1 MSRDA
6 TVTAD
11 GTRSAPGIAIV
22 ASTRPPPIGRFVVLK
37 VVGEGGMGVVYAAYD
52 PTLDRKI
59 AVKLVRVPIA
69 SSSAAADRERMLREA
84 RALARLTH
92 PAILTV
98 HDAGVIDD
106 QVFIATELAGGGTL
120 RAWQRA
126 AARPWRVLVAA
137 YREAGEGLAA
147 AHDAGLVHR
156 DFKPDNV
163 LRTSDGRIRVADFGL
178 AAPIGDGDRAIA
190 GTPRYMAPEQHR
202 GEVAGPAADQF
213 AFCVALWEAL
223 TGAPPFPATIAR
235 RSRPASRPGRPRP
248 PGPTCRRGSPRSSR
262 AGWPRW
268 RPTAGRRCTRWS
280 PRSPTI
286 PRCAGAGAGSGPRSR
301 SAPSR

>member
-1 MSRDA
+1 MSRA
-6 TVTAD
+6 ETVTAD
-11 GTRSAPGIAIV
+11 GTRSAPGVAIV
-22 ASTRPPPIGRFVVLK
+22 ASTRPPPIGRFVVLE

-59 AVKLVRVPIA
+59 AVKLVRVPVA

-126 AARPWRVLVAA
+126 KARPWRALVAA
-137 YREAGEGLAA
+137 YLEAGEGLAA

-223 TGAPPFPATIAR
+223 TGAPPFPGDDRAAIAARIEAGPPAPAGPDVPPWLTAILARGLAPVATDRWPSMHALVAALADDPAVR
-235 RSRPASRPGRPRP
+235 R
-248 PGPTCRRGSPRSSR
+248 RRR
-262 AGWPRW
+262 
-268 RPTAGRRCTRWS
+268 
-280 PRSPTI
+280 
-286 PRCAGAGAGSGPRSR
+286 
-301 SAPSR
+301 